1 MNLDLALT
9 ELARDPAADYD
20 VSEIALHLA
29 KEEYPNLDVAAYL
42 DQIRDLAREAHDN
55 DVVVRHIAGLVPN
68 AQGKLLLN
76 FVPVDGYATV
86 TGIEV
91 LPQ

>member
-1 MNLDLALT
+1 VLQDF
-9 ELARDPAADYD
+9 
-20 VSEIALHLA
+20 
-29 KEEYPNLDVAAYL
+29 
-42 DQIRDLAREAHDN
+42 DLAREARDN
-55 DVVVRHIAGLVPN
+55 DVVVRHATGLVPN

-91 LPQ
+91 LPL